1 MAQRISQIFL
11 RRNRKQIT
19 VAGSFGLEAVKLKVG
34 DNVFLSVSEMGWS
47 NKGFEVVDWRLGIT
61 EQDILV
67 NMILREMDE
76 EVFTGVGVDLTDE
89 SNNTLTDESGNT
101 LEGLA

>member
-1 MAQRISQIFL
+1 
-11 RRNRKQIT
+11 
-19 VAGSFGLEAVKLKVG
+19 
-34 DNVFLSVSEMGWS
+34 
-47 NKGFEVVDWRLGIT
+47 
-61 EQDILV
+61 
-67 NMILREMDE
+67 MDE